1 MTTPS
6 NDTELTQDDR
16 NYLQTKIRRKNI
28 DGAFAYG
35 GEYEYINCPRL
46 HELRRDYLA
55 KRAALQAAKKALADF
70 IGVDDDY

>member
-1 MTTPS
+1 MTQ
-6 NDTELTQDDR
+6 NNANAELTEADR

-35 GEYEYINCPRL
+35 GEYDYINCPRL

-70 IGVDDDY
+70 IGVDDDS

>member
-1 MTTPS
+1 MTK
-6 NDTELTQDDR
+6 NDANAELTEADR
-16 NYLQTKIRRKNI
+16 NYLQAKIHRKNI

-35 GEYEYINCPRL
+35 GEYDYINCPRL

-70 IGVDDDY
+70 IGVDDDS

>member
-1 MTTPS
+1 MTK
-6 NDTELTQDDR
+6 NDANAELTEADR

-70 IGVDDDY
+70 IGVDDDS